1 MTIADTALGRLQ
13 GQTLLGCR
21 VWKGVPFAAPPVGP
35 LRFRPPQPPAPWAGV
50 RAAVEFGPSCPQ
62 AFGTRGKPRTAAPRY
77 SEDCLYLN
85 VWAPARSDGPCPV
98 AFWIYGGAFNA
109 GSSNPYDPT
118 HLVATGDLVIV
129 TANYRTGPFGF
140 VNFAA
145 LTHGDLHEGNVG
157 LRDQIAAL
165 EWIRDHIAAFGGDP
179 QRVTI
184 MGESAGS
191 ISVAL
196 LLQCQA
202 ASGLFHGAIMASGAT
217 TLIHDREMS
226 ERLAHEYAQLLQIGE
241 HAWPALQTAPP
252 EALLRAQQRIAAR
265 YRRTI
270 PAAPWFDG
278 DLLPASPQ
286 DSLTAASARVPLL
299 AGRTR
304 DETRTFEILPGPP
317 TLPMTRVEIAALI
330 RDQLGER
337 AAQDILRAYPRG
349 RTGDRQISTDATF
362 SMPTLHFAARHSEHS
377 PTWLYRFDGRNPL
390 VGAMHGIDLLY
401 LWNMR
406 GLLAFL
412 ARGGA
417 LKARRA
423 ALAQRYRAAW
433 CEFIRSGTPG
443 KDWPAYDTQTRM
455 TRLFDLTDRI
465 LPDPDRDHREPWAG
479 RDVFTGVS
487 RAHSSEPHSSEP
499 QSQ

>member
-13 GQTLLGCR
+13 GQTVLGCR
-21 VWKGVPFAAPPVGP
+21 VWKGIPFAAAPVGA
-35 LRFRPPQPPAPWAGV
+35 LRFRAPRPPSPWSGV
-50 RAAVEFGPSCPQ
+50 RAAVEFGPACPQ
-62 AFGTRGKPRTAAPRY
+62 ALGTRGRPRTLPPKY

-85 VWAPARSDGPCPV
+85 VWAPARSDGPWPV
-98 AFWIYGGAFNA
+98 ALWLYGGAFVA

-118 HLVATGDLVIV
+118 HLVSTGELIVV
-129 TANYRTGPFGF
+129 TANYRTGPFGC

-145 LTHGDLHEGNVG
+145 LPGGEAHECNVG

-191 ISVAL
+191 VSVAL
-196 LLQCQA
+196 LLQCGA
-202 ASGLFHGAIMASGAT
+202 ALGLFHRAIMASGT
-217 TLIHDREMS
+217 PTLIHDREMS
-226 ERLAHEYAQLLQIGE
+226 ERLAREYAQLLGIG
-241 HAWPALQTAPP
+241 AQPWPALQALPS

-265 YRRTI
+265 YPHTI

-278 DLLPASPQ
+278 ALLPASPQ
-286 DSLTAASARVPLL
+286 ASLDTVSAAVPLL

-317 TLPMTRVEIAALI
+317 SLPMTRAQVGALI
-330 RDQLGER
+330 RDQLGE
-337 AAQDILRAYPRG
+337 AAEQHILQAYPTG
-349 RTGDRQISTDATF
+349 RRGDRQISTDATF
-362 SMPTLHFAARHSEHS
+362 SLPTLHFAARHSAHS
-377 PTWLYRFDGRNPL
+377 PTWLYRFDAAHPL
-390 VGAMHGIDLLY
+390 FGAMHGIDLLY
-401 LWNMR
+401 LWNFR

-417 LKARRA
+417 LKGRRA
-423 ALAQRYRAAW
+423 ALAGRYRAAW

-443 KDWPAYDTQTRM
+443 EDWPPYDTHTRM
-455 TRLFDLTDRI
+455 TRLFDLTDRV
-465 LPDPDRDHREPWAG
+465 LSDPDRAHREPWAG
-479 RDVFTGVS
+479 CDVCTGIS
-487 RAHSSEPHSSEP
+487 RAHAPAP
-499 QSQ
+499 RGK